1 MTTITI
7 EGQRARAVGP
17 FNLEFYKTV
26 ACLSGRKVWSGSK
39 AVSFDATASN
49 LKAVRANIPHITW
62 NDKTNTFAM
71 LEELGNMAK
80 QDAIVSRAV
89 STWTPA
95 LKLRDHQQRCI
106 DISWE
111 RRNYALLFEMGLG
124 KTAALIANA
133 GMLFAA
139 GKIDAVLVIAPK
151 GVDAQW
157 ITSEI
162 PIHSDK
168 SFKTNCVLW
177 NGKGY
182 DAKQFRAANTL
193 HFYALNVD
201 SLIHKGGPAALKYI
215 EQFDGRVMMIVD
227 ESHAIKSGPAQ
238 RTKAAIS
245 IGAKCCYRR
254 ISTGTP
260 IARSIEDAWSQ
271 FMYLNPDIL
280 GHKYITSFRRR
291 YCVMGGFEGRQ
302 VVGQQRVD
310 EFNELIAPHSF
321 RLTKSEAIDLPEK
334 IYVKRI
340 YEMGADVK
348 RHFKELKIQLM
359 TELGDG
365 SVLTVANA
373 ASKMMR
379 LQQAT
384 CGQLPQ
390 ADGSLDY
397 ISNER
402 VDQLMQIVEQ
412 VEGPVVIWAR
422 FRADVARIAS
432 ALADAYP
439 DAGVV
444 TYYGET
450 KKRERTEAVK
460 KFKSGAA
467 RFFVSN
473 PASGGTGLNLQGAC
487 QSVIYYS
494 NDFNA
499 LSRWQSEDRTHRMG
513 MLGSVT
519 YFDIVAKGSIDN
531 LILSNLDKKK
541 TLSDLTLDQLRR
553 ALADAA

>member
-7 EGQRARAVGP
+7 EGPRAKAVGP
-17 FNLEFYKTV
+17 FDLEFYKTI

-39 AVSFDATASN
+39 VVSFDATAVN
-49 LKAVRANIPHITW
+49 LKAIRAAVPQAKW
-62 NDKTNTFAM
+62 DDASGKFAM
-71 LEELGNMAK
+71 LEELGNLAK
-80 QDAIVSRAV
+80 QDAVAARAV
-89 STWTPA
+89 SSWKPA
-95 LKLRDHQQRCI
+95 LTLRDHQQRCI
-106 DISWE
+106 DLSWE
-111 RRNYALLFEMGLG
+111 RREYALLFEMGLG
-124 KTAALIANA
+124 KTATLIANA

-139 GKIDAVLVIAPK
+139 GKIDAVLIVAPK

-157 ITSEI
+157 INSEI
-162 PIHSDK
+162 PLHSDK
-168 SFKTNCVLW
+168 NYSINCVLW

-182 DAKQFRAANTL
+182 DVKAFTKPNTL
-193 HFYALNVD
+193 HYYAMNVD
-201 SLIHKGGPAALKYI
+201 ALIHKGGPAATKFI
-215 EQFDGRVMMIVD
+215 ERFDGRVMMIVD
-227 ESHAIKSGPAQ
+227 ESHAIKSGIAQ
-238 RTKAAIS
+238 RTKAAIA
-245 IGAKCCYRR
+245 IGTKCAYRR

-271 FMYLNPDIL
+271 FMFLNPDIL

-291 YCVMGGFEGRQ
+291 YCIMGGFEGRQ

-310 EFNELIAPHSF
+310 EFNGLIAPHSF
-321 RLTKSEAIDLPEK
+321 RLTKAEAVDLPAK

-348 RHFKELKIQLM
+348 RHFKLLKSQLM
-359 TELGDG
+359 TELSDG

-390 ADGSLDY
+390 EDGTLEY
-397 ISNER
+397 ISDER
-402 VDQLMQIVEQ
+402 IEQMLQIVEQ
-412 VEGPVVIWAR
+412 VEGPVVVWAR
-422 FRADVARIAS
+422 FKADIARIAA
-432 ALADAYP
+432 ALARAYP

-444 TYYGET
+444 TYYGDT
-450 KKRERTEAVK
+450 NKRDRDAAVVR
-460 KFKSGAA
+460 FKSGAA

-494 NDFNA
+494 NDYNA

-513 MLGSVT
+513 MRGSVT

-531 LILSNLDKKK
+531 LILSNLDRKKS
-541 TLSDLTLDQLRR
+541 LSDLTLDDIRR
-553 ALADAA
+553 ALTEQ